1 MLYHSILTYCRCHNM
16 LTKVYVN
23 TFNTDFWSLSHGWN
37 IKVFSGKHMDV
48 QYHLHNLAV
57 KVVQI

>member
-1 MLYHSILTYCRCHNM
+1 M